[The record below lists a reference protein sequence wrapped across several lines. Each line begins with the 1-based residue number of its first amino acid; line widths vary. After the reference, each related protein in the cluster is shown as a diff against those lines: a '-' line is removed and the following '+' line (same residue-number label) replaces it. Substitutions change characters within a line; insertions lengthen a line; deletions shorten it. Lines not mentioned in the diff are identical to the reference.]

1 MGVMRRSPS
10 SAASVGFAILALA
23 AGRADAQ
30 TAHAPAPAAPQGS
43 TPLEGVVVAIS
54 KTPPTVASTY
64 PAAGSSVDPGVLVL
78 KVTFDQ
84 RMDPQAW
91 RYAKGGGDYPDCLA
105 KPRLLADAKTFVL
118 LCTTT
123 SSRTYS
129 VRFNEDG
136 ETTGFTGEGHRA
148 ATPFELTF
156 TTMKGRPVST
166 LPDAL
171 IKAGLHDDEGPVEGS
186 ELAKR

>member
-1 MGVMRRSPS
+1 MTASPS
-10 SAASVGFAILALA
+10 RTGFAAGLAILALA
-23 AGRADAQ
+23 GGSAGAQ
-30 TAHAPAPAAPQGS
+30 TAHAPSERPDT
-43 TPLEGVVVAIS
+43 TPLEGLTVVIS
-54 KTPPTVASTY
+54 KTPPAVVSTF
-64 PAAGSSVDPGVLVL
+64 PAAGAAVDPGVLVL

-84 RMDPQAW
+84 KMDPDAW
-91 RYAKGGGDYPDCLA
+91 RYAKGAGDYPDCLA
-105 KPRLLADAKTFVL
+105 KPRLLADGKTFVL

-123 SSRTYS
+123 SNRTYS
-129 VRFNEDG
+129 VRFNEVG
-136 ETTGFTGEGHRA
+136 ESPGFTGVGHRM

-156 TTMKGRPVST
+156 TTVKGRPVST